1 MLLHFFVIRPS
12 EAVGQSIGRASVLV
26 EEHEI
31 AKEPLEL
38 DEDDAHFNLGICRRQ
53 EAKLVGCYAEDA
65 VFKVPR
71 RSSFK
76 TSSSSIKSPK
86 HLWFCDH
93 SVVSRITASPPF
105 CPRTATCSNDPKVS
119 RFESSREQIR
129 ADYGSE
135 TLGIRHRSGRSHGT
149 PRCGQQVANRR
160 TVERLPLNSRVK

>member
-1 MLLHFFVIRPS
+1 MNELGVAGVDQRLLDGSEQDSIEFLHVMLLHFFVIRPS

-71 RSSFK
+71 RS
-76 TSSSSIKSPK
+76 
-86 HLWFCDH
+86 
-93 SVVSRITASPPF
+93 
-105 CPRTATCSNDPKVS
+105 
-119 RFESSREQIR
+119 
-129 ADYGSE
+129 
-135 TLGIRHRSGRSHGT
+135 
-149 PRCGQQVANRR
+149 
-160 TVERLPLNSRVK
+160 